1 MDILSIGEIL
11 IDLTQTGV
19 NAEGVPL
26 YAANPG
32 GAPANLSVAAARL
45 GARTAFIGK
54 VGDDAFGRYLADVLR
69 KDGVDVSALATDP
82 LHPTS
87 LAVVSIDAGGERSFT
102 FYRKSHAD
110 TMLEEEDIDDA
121 LLAAARMV
129 HFGSVSLT
137 GDPARKSV
145 LSAIRRAK
153 SYGAVITYDPN
164 YRARLWEDE
173 KTAIFWMRKPLPL
186 VDILKV
192 SEEELPLLAGTD
204 DWEEGSA
211 RLAAQGIALVLVTLG
226 ADGVFYRMGNQTGRV
241 SGIPTKVVDTNGA
254 GDTFFGA
261 ALSKLCRE
269 DLSRLSTARLEAILA
284 FANRAASLSTTK
296 AGAIPAMPSLGE
308 VECVGD

>member
-54 VGDDAFGRYLADVLR
+54 VGDDAFGRYLTDVLK
-69 KDGVDVSALATDP
+69 KDGVDVSALAVDTK
-82 LHPTS
+82 HPTS
-87 LAVVSIDAGGERSFT
+87 LAVVSIDADGERSFT

-110 TMLEEEDIDDA
+110 TMLTEEEIQDF
-121 LLAAARMV
+121 LLRKAHMV

-137 GDPARKSV
+137 AEPARGSV

-173 KTAIFWMRKPLPL
+173 KTAISWMRKPLPL

-192 SEEELPLLAGTD
+192 SEEELPLLSGTD
-204 DWEEGSA
+204 DREEGSA
-211 RLAAQGIALVLVTLG
+211 RLAAQGISLVLVTLG
-226 ADGVFYRMGNQTGRV
+226 AEGVFYRMGNQTGCV
-241 SGIPTKVVDTNGA
+241 LGIPAKVVDTNGA

-269 DLSRLSTARLEAILA
+269 DLGQLSSARLEAILT
-284 FANRAASLSTTK
+284 FANRAASLSTTR

-308 VECVGD
+308 VE

>member
-19 NAEGVPL
+19 NTKGVPL

-54 VGDDAFGRYLADVLR
+54 VGDDAFGRYLTDVLK
-69 KDGVDVSALATDP
+69 KDGVDVSALA
-82 LHPTS
+82 
-87 LAVVSIDAGGERSFT
+87 VVSVDANGERSFT
-102 FYRKSHAD
+102 FYRRSHAD
-110 TMLEEEDIDDA
+110 TMLMEEEIQDF
-121 LLAAARMV
+121 LLRKAHMV

-137 GDPARKSV
+137 AEPARGSV
-145 LSAIRRAK
+145 LSAIRRAR

-164 YRARLWEDE
+164 YRARLWDDPRE
-173 KTAIFWMRKPLPL
+173 AIIVMRQPLPL

-192 SEEELPLLAGTD
+192 SEEELPLLSGTE
-204 DWEEGSA
+204 DWEEGSW
-211 RLAAQGIALVLVTLG
+211 RLMEKGISLILVTLG
-226 ADGVFYRMGNQTGRV
+226 EEGCFYRLGHLTGRV
-241 SGIPTKVVDTNGA
+241 HGFPAKVVDTNGA

-269 DLSRLSTARLEAILA
+269 DLSRLSQERLEDILT
-284 FANRAASLSTTK
+284 FANRAASLSTTR
-296 AGAIPAMPSLGE
+296 AGAIPAMPRLE
-308 VECVGD
+308 ELERAARRLKD

>member
-19 NAEGVPL
+19 NAKGVPL

-54 VGDDAFGRYLADVLR
+54 VGDDAFGRYLTDVLK
-69 KDGVDVSALATDP
+69 KDGVDVSALAVDAM
-82 LHPTS
+82 HPTS
-87 LAVVSIDAGGERSFT
+87 LAVVSVDANGERSFT
-102 FYRKSHAD
+102 FYRRSHAD
-110 TMLEEEDIDDA
+110 TMLMEEEIQDF
-121 LLAAARMV
+121 LLKQAHMV

-137 GDPARKSV
+137 AEPARGSV
-145 LSAIRRAK
+145 LSAIRRAR

-164 YRARLWEDE
+164 YRARLWDDPRE
-173 KTAIFWMRKPLPL
+173 AIIVMRQPLPL

-192 SEEELPLLAGTD
+192 SEEELPLLSGSE
-204 DWEEGSA
+204 DWEEGSR
-211 RLAAQGIALVLVTLG
+211 RLMEKGISLILVTLG
-226 ADGVFYRMGNQTGRV
+226 EAGCFYRLVHGF
-241 SGIPTKVVDTNGA
+241 PAKVVDTNGA

-261 ALSKLCRE
+261 ALSRLCRE
-269 DLSRLSTARLEAILA
+269 DLSRLSQERLEDILT
-284 FANRAASLSTTK
+284 FANCAASLSTTR

-308 VECVGD
+308 LE

>member
-54 VGDDAFGRYLADVLR
+54 VGDDAFGRYLTDVLR
-69 KDGVDVSALATDP
+69 KDGVDVSALAVDTK
-82 LHPTS
+82 HPTS
-87 LAVVSIDAGGERSFT
+87 LAVVSIDADGERGFT

-110 TMLEEEDIDDA
+110 TMLTEEEIQDF
-121 LLAAARMV
+121 LLRKAHMV

-137 GDPARKSV
+137 ADGSV

-164 YRARLWEDE
+164 YRARLWDDPRE
-173 KTAIFWMRKPLPL
+173 AIIAMRQPLPL

-192 SEEELPLLAGTD
+192 SEEELPLLSGSE
-204 DWEEGSA
+204 DWEEGSR
-211 RLAAQGIALVLVTLG
+211 RLMEKGISLILVTLG
-226 ADGVFYRMGNQTGRV
+226 EAGCFYRLGHLTGRV
-241 SGIPTKVVDTNGA
+241 PGVPAKVVDTNGA

-269 DLSRLSTARLEAILA
+269 DLSQLSVAHLEAILT
-284 FANRAASLSTTK
+284 FANRAASLSTTR

-308 VECVGD
+308 VE

>member
-19 NAEGVPL
+19 NAKGVPL

-54 VGDDAFGRYLADVLR
+54 VGDDAFGRYLTDVLK
-69 KDGVDVSALATDP
+69 KDGVDVSALA
-82 LHPTS
+82 
-87 LAVVSIDAGGERSFT
+87 VVSVDANGERSFT
-102 FYRKSHAD
+102 FYRRSHAD
-110 TMLEEEDIDDA
+110 TMLMEEEIQDF
-121 LLAAARMV
+121 LLKQAHMV

-137 GDPARKSV
+137 AEPARGSV
-145 LSAIRRAK
+145 LSAIRRAR

-164 YRARLWEDE
+164 YRARLWDDPRE
-173 KTAIFWMRKPLPL
+173 AIIMMRQPVPL

-192 SEEELPLLAGTD
+192 SEEELPLLSGSE
-204 DWEEGSA
+204 DWEEGSR
-211 RLAAQGIALVLVTLG
+211 RLMEKGISLILVTLG
-226 ADGVFYRMGNQTGRV
+226 EEGCFYRLGHLTGRV
-241 SGIPTKVVDTNGA
+241 HGFPAKVVDTNGA

-269 DLSRLSTARLEAILA
+269 DLSRLSQERLEDILT
-284 FANRAASLSTTK
+284 FANRAASLSTTR
-296 AGAIPAMPSLGE
+296 AGAIPAMPRLRE
-308 VECVGD
+308 LE

>member
-19 NAEGVPL
+19 NAKGVPL

-54 VGDDAFGRYLADVLR
+54 VGDDAFGRYLTDVLK
-69 KDGVDVSALATDP
+69 KDGVDMSA
-82 LHPTS
+82 
-87 LAVVSIDAGGERSFT
+87 LAVVSVDANGERSFT
-102 FYRKSHAD
+102 FYRRSHAD
-110 TMLEEEDIDDA
+110 TMLMEEEIQDF
-121 LLAAARMV
+121 LLRKAHMV

-137 GDPARKSV
+137 AEPARGSV
-145 LSAIRRAK
+145 LSAIRRAR

-164 YRARLWEDE
+164 YRARLWDDSRE
-173 KTAIFWMRKPLPL
+173 AIILMRQPLPF

-192 SEEELPLLAGTD
+192 SEEELPLLSGSE
-204 DWEEGSA
+204 DWEEGSR
-211 RLAAQGIALVLVTLG
+211 RLMEKGISLILVTLG
-226 ADGVFYRMGNQTGRV
+226 EAGCFYRFRHLTGRV
-241 SGIPTKVVDTNGA
+241 HGFPVKVVDTNGA

-269 DLSRLSTARLEAILA
+269 DLSRLSQERLEDILT
-284 FANRAASLSTTK
+284 FANRAASLSTTR
-296 AGAIPAMPSLGE
+296 AGAIPAMPRLGE
-308 VECVGD
+308 LE

>member
-54 VGDDAFGRYLADVLR
+54 VGDDAFGRYLTDVLK
-69 KDGVDVSALATDP
+69 KDGVDVSALA
-82 LHPTS
+82 
-87 LAVVSIDAGGERSFT
+87 VVSVDANGERSFT
-102 FYRKSHAD
+102 FYRRSHAD
-110 TMLEEEDIDDA
+110 TMLMEEEIQDF
-121 LLAAARMV
+121 LLRQAHMV

-137 GDPARKSV
+137 AEPARGSV
-145 LSAIRRAK
+145 LSAIRRAR

-164 YRARLWEDE
+164 YRARLWDDPRE
-173 KTAIFWMRKPLPL
+173 AIIVMRQPLPL

-192 SEEELPLLAGTD
+192 SEEELPLLSGSE
-204 DWEEGSA
+204 DWEEGSR
-211 RLAAQGIALVLVTLG
+211 RLMEKGISLILVTLG
-226 ADGVFYRMGNQTGRV
+226 EAGCFYRLGHLTGRV
-241 SGIPTKVVDTNGA
+241 HGFPAKVVDTNGA

-269 DLSRLSTARLEAILA
+269 DLSRLSQERLEDILT
-284 FANRAASLSTTK
+284 FANRAASLSTTR
-296 AGAIPAMPSLGE
+296 AGAIPSMPRLGE
-308 VECVGD
+308 LE

>member
-19 NAEGVPL
+19 NAKGVPL

-54 VGDDAFGRYLADVLR
+54 VGDDAFGRYLTDVLK
-69 KDGVDVSALATDP
+69 KDGVDVSALA
-82 LHPTS
+82 
-87 LAVVSIDAGGERSFT
+87 VVSVDANGERSFT
-102 FYRKSHAD
+102 FYRRSHAD
-110 TMLEEEDIDDA
+110 TMLMEEEIQDF
-121 LLAAARMV
+121 LLKQAHMV

-137 GDPARKSV
+137 AEPARGSV
-145 LSAIRRAK
+145 LSAIRRAR

-164 YRARLWEDE
+164 YRARLWDDPRE
-173 KTAIFWMRKPLPL
+173 AIIVMRQPLPF

-192 SEEELPLLAGTD
+192 SEEELPLLSGSE
-204 DWEEGSA
+204 DWEEGSR
-211 RLAAQGIALVLVTLG
+211 RLMEKGISLILVTLG
-226 ADGVFYRMGNQTGRV
+226 EEGCFYRLGHLTGRV
-241 SGIPTKVVDTNGA
+241 HGFPAKVVDTNGA

-261 ALSKLCRE
+261 TLSKLCRE
-269 DLSRLSTARLEAILA
+269 DLSRLSQERLEDILT
-284 FANRAASLSTTK
+284 FANRAASLSTTR

-308 VECVGD
+308 VE

>member
-19 NAEGVPL
+19 NAKGVPL

-54 VGDDAFGRYLADVLR
+54 VGDDAFGRYLTDVLK
-69 KDGVDVSALATDP
+69 KDGVDVSALAVDAM
-82 LHPTS
+82 HPTS
-87 LAVVSIDAGGERSFT
+87 LAVVSVDANGERSFT
-102 FYRKSHAD
+102 FYRRSHAD
-110 TMLEEEDIDDA
+110 TMLMEEEIQDF
-121 LLAAARMV
+121 LLKQAHLV

-137 GDPARKSV
+137 VEPARGSV
-145 LSAIRRAK
+145 LSAIRRAR

-164 YRARLWEDE
+164 YRARLWDDPRE
-173 KTAIFWMRKPLPL
+173 AIIAMRQPLPL

-192 SEEELPLLAGTD
+192 SEEELLM
-204 DWEEGSA
+204 EK
-211 RLAAQGIALVLVTLG
+211 GISLILVTLG
-226 ADGVFYRMGNQTGRV
+226 EAGCFYRFGHLTGRV
-241 SGIPTKVVDTNGA
+241 HGFPAKVVDTNGA

-269 DLSRLSTARLEAILA
+269 DLSHLSQERLEDILT
-284 FANRAASLSTTK
+284 FANRAASLSTTR

-308 VECVGD
+308 VE